1 MFSFFK
7 PTSGFYCLRFAL
19 TFKTNIKMK
28 KIALLLCVSILAL
41 GLSAQT
47 KPAKGKKA
55 AAVEAKKAAEVKAV
69 SVAPISNDP
78 SIYLEKETVDYG
90 VIEKGADGTRT
101 FKVTNRGAQ
110 PLLLTNCSG
119 SCGCTVPTC
128 PREPIL
134 PGKSAEI
141 QVKYDTGREGPIN
154 KQVNIASN
162 DPQNP
167 NKVVF
172 IRGEVKAA
180 PAAN

>member
-1 MFSFFK
+1 
-7 PTSGFYCLRFAL
+7 
-19 TFKTNIKMK
+19 MK
-28 KIALLLCVSILAL
+28 KILLLAIVSVLSL
-41 GLSAQT
+41 GLVAQASAPA
-47 KPAKGKKA
+47 KPAKVKKAKA
-55 AAVEAKKAAEVKAV
+55 AAAAEVKAV

-78 SIYLEKETVDYG
+78 CIFLEKETVDYG
-90 VIEKGADGTRT
+90 VIEKGADGVRT
-101 FKVTNRGAQ
+101 FKVTNKGAQ

-141 QVKYDTGREGPIN
+141 QVKYDTGRPGPIN

-172 IRGEVKAA
+172 IRGEVKDT

>member
-1 MFSFFK
+1 
-7 PTSGFYCLRFAL
+7 
-19 TFKTNIKMK
+19 MK
-28 KIALLLCVSILAL
+28 KILLFALVSLLNL
-41 GLSAQT
+41 GLVAQT
-47 KPAKGKKA
+47 GTVAPAKGKKA
-55 AAVEAKKAAEVKAV
+55 KAAKVAAEVKTV
-69 SVAPISNDP
+69 TVAPISNDP
-78 SIYLEKETVDYG
+78 AIFLEKETVDYG
-90 VIEKGADGTRT
+90 VIEKGAEGTRT

-141 QVKYDTGREGPIN
+141 SVKYDTNRPGPIS

-172 IRGEVKAA
+172 IRGEVKDT

>member
-1 MFSFFK
+1 
-7 PTSGFYCLRFAL
+7 
-19 TFKTNIKMK
+19 MK
-28 KIALLLCVSILAL
+28 KIVLMTLVSFFALAMN
-41 GLSAQT
+41 AQAT
-47 KPAKGKKA
+47 NAKPKGKKA
-55 AAVEAKKAAEVKAV
+55 KAAVAAEVKEVKAV
-69 SVAPISNDP
+69 TVAPISNDP
-78 SIYLEKETVDYG
+78 SIFIEKETVDYG

-101 FKVTNRGAQ
+101 FKVTNRGSQ

-134 PGKSAEI
+134 PGKSADV
-141 QVKYDTGREGPIN
+141 QVKYDTNRPGPIN

-172 IRGEVKAA
+172 IRGEVKDT
-180 PAAN
+180 PPQN

>member
-1 MFSFFK
+1 
-7 PTSGFYCLRFAL
+7 
-19 TFKTNIKMK
+19 KMK
-28 KIALLLCVSILAL
+28 KILLLTLVSLIGL
-41 GLSAQT
+41 GLSAQS

-55 AAVEAKKAAEVKAV
+55 AAAEAKVV
-69 SVAPISNDP
+69 TVAPISNEP
-78 SIYLEKETVDYG
+78 SIFIEKETVDYG
-90 VIEKGADGTRT
+90 VIDKGADGVRT

-134 PGKSAEI
+134 PGKSAEV
-141 QVKYDTGREGPIN
+141 QVKYDTGRPGPIN
-154 KQVNIASN
+154 KQVNITSN

-172 IRGEVKAA
+172 IRGEVKDA